1 MKYRYIAPK
10 YPNLSITE
18 TILTNRGINLNDI
31 NHYLN
36 TNDADILSPILLD
49 NMEAGAKLLI
59 KHIKAKNKI
68 FVQIDTDVDGLTSSA
83 LLINYLYRLFPT
95 YVDNYIIYRNHTN
108 KQHGIII
115 DTIPEDVKLVIA
127 PDSSSELYTEH

>member
-1 MKYRYIAPK
+1 MKYKYIVPK

-18 TILTNRGINLNDI
+18 TILTNRGIDLNGID
-31 NHYLN
+31 HYLN
-36 TNDADILSPILLD
+36 TNDDDILSPLLLD
-49 NMEAGAKLLI
+49 NMEAGAKMLI
-59 KHIKAKNKI
+59 KHIKAKHKI
-68 FVQIDTDVDGLTSSA
+68 FIQIDTDVDGLTSSA

>member
-1 MKYRYIAPK
+1 MKYKYIVPK

-18 TILTNRGINLNDI
+18 TILTNRGIDLKDI

-36 TNDADILSPILLD
+36 TNDDDILSPVLLD

-59 KHIKAKNKI
+59 KHIKARNKI
-68 FVQIDTDVDGLTSSA
+68 FIQIDTDVDGLTSSA

-95 YVDNYIIYRNHTN
+95 YVDNYITYRNHTN

>member
-1 MKYRYIAPK
+1 MKYKYIVPK

-36 TNDADILSPILLD
+36 TNDADILSPVLLD

>member
-1 MKYRYIAPK
+1 MKYKYIVPK

-36 TNDADILSPILLD
+36 TNDADILSPALLD